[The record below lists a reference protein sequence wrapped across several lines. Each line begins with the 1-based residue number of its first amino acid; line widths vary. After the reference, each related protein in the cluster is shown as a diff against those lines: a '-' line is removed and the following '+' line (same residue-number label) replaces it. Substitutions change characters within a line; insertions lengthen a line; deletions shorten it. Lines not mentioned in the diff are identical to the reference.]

1 MFYKKII
8 PLLLLASSHISTA
21 QAVEFSSPSQQ
32 TSLLE
37 LYTSEGCSSCPAAD
51 HWLSQLKQDQRL
63 WQQIVPVAF
72 HVDYWNFLG
81 WKDRFSQPK
90 FSQRQRS
97 YKQHG
102 FLNVVY
108 TPGFVKNGR
117 EWRGWF
123 DKQPLNLERKD
134 IGILRA
140 NIDNKSNHVSFTP
153 TTAIQGPLLLN
164 VALLGFNLSTDII
177 NGENRGKRL
186 EHDFVVLEFR
196 QYQQNKNQQGHH
208 WQIENGLFTT
218 FSDANGIA
226 LWLTRMN
233 DPTPIQ
239 ATGGLLNV
247 NEL

>member
-1 MFYKKII
+1 MFLKNSIA
-8 PLLLLASSHISTA
+8 LLVLATSPINTA
-21 QAVEFSSPSQQ
+21 LAVEFSSASQQ
-32 TSLLE
+32 ATLLE

-51 HWLSQLKQDQRL
+51 HWLSQLKQDKHL

-81 WKDRFSQPK
+81 WKDRFSQPGY
-90 FSQRQRS
+90 SQRQRN

-102 FLNVVY
+102 HLNVVY

-123 DKQPLNLERKD
+123 DKQPLHHNSND
-134 IGILRA
+134 VGILRA
-140 NIDNKSNHVSFTP
+140 SIDSKSKHVSFTP
-153 TTAIQGPLLLN
+153 TTPVQGPLLLN
-164 VALLGFNLSTDII
+164 VALLGFDLSSNII

-196 QYQQNKNQQGHH
+196 QYQQNENQQSYQ
-208 WQIENGLFTT
+208 WQLENDLLTT
-218 FSDANGIA
+218 STEASGIA
-226 LWLTRMN
+226 LWLTRPN
-233 DPTPIQ
+233 DPTSIQ

-247 NEL
+247 NDL